1 MFRPSPSHPSND
13 DNAVMERMLQAT
25 MSHPSGRRQQTFEQ
39 LRRFV
44 HQQRQQHARQL
55 QQIRGSHKE
64 LATNSELSEN
74 RNGIRLTMDLPGVE
88 PSDVS
93 VSHDH
98 GVLTVNAC
106 RKHLSLDN
114 VCVKKQKVQR
124 RYAVNTDVV
133 DTERL
138 TATLKHGVLTLQA
151 PKKKKTDR
159 LQPKGQISVT
169 TQEHTAYEISV
180 ASSVNS
186 SRSSMDNKAKPPPL
200 PPDRSAYPTD
210 TNLHCNVIESLESRS
225 D

>member
-1 MFRPSPSHPSND
+1 MFRQSPSHSSND
-13 DNAVMERMLQAT
+13 DNAVVEHMLQT
-25 MSHPSGRRQQTFEQ
+25 MMNHPSGRRQQTFEQ

-44 HQQRQQHARQL
+44 HQQRQQHARQI
-55 QQIRGSHKE
+55 QQIRVARKE

-74 RNGIRLTMDLPGVE
+74 RNGIRLTIDLPGVY
-88 PSDVS
+88 PADVS

-98 GVLTVNAC
+98 GVLTVTAC

-138 TATLKHGVLTLQA
+138 TATLEHGILTLQA
-151 PKKKKTDR
+151 PKKKKVDR

-180 ASSVNS
+180 STSVNS
-186 SRSSMDNKAKPPPL
+186 SRSSRDTNAKPPLSPNHSVN
-200 PPDRSAYPTD
+200 PIDRNP
-210 TNLHCNVIESLESRS
+210 NRNVIESSESHS

>member
-1 MFRPSPSHPSND
+1 
-13 DNAVMERMLQAT
+13 MERMLQAT
-25 MSHPSGRRQQTFEQ
+25 MNHPSGRRQQTFEQ

-55 QQIRGSHKE
+55 QEIRGSHKE

-88 PSDVS
+88 PADVS

-106 RKHLSLDN
+106 RKHHSLDN

-124 RYAVNTDVV
+124 RYAVNIDVV

-138 TATLKHGVLTLQA
+138 TATLKHGLLTLQA
-151 PKKKKTDR
+151 PKKKKADR
-159 LQPKGQISVT
+159 LQPQGQISVT
-169 TQEHTAYEISV
+169 SQDHTAYEISV
-180 ASSVNS
+180 SPSVNTN
-186 SRSSMDNKAKPPPL
+186 RSSMDNKAMPPL
-200 PPDRSAYPTD
+200 PPNQSANPTD
-210 TNLHCNVIESLESRS
+210 RCNFHCNVIESLESRS